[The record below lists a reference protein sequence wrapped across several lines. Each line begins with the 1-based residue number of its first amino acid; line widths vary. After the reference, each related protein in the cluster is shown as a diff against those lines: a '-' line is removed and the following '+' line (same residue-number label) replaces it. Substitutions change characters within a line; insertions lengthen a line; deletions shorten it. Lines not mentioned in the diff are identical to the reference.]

1 MSDTTNLVDLPTNPA
16 QGTSQNVVLQ
26 TTEMPN
32 SQPTQMPPLENNQIE
47 EQKMMNEIVTG
58 VQQASASG
66 ATDLPSRDIPNS
78 SVHFADPE
86 VQANFVPHPS
96 NDNRDYIQTHGN
108 DDEILAKRY
117 QRHNSKDSLE
127 VLYDEFQIPIIIGL
141 LYFLF
146 QLPVFKSKLLSLLPA
161 LHNND
166 GNPNLSGFIVSSLFF
181 SVMYYVI
188 SKLIVQL
195 QNM

>member
-1 MSDTTNLVDLPTNPA
+1 
-16 QGTSQNVVLQ
+16 
-26 TTEMPN
+26 
-32 SQPTQMPPLENNQIE
+32 
-47 EQKMMNEIVTG
+47 MMNEIVTG

-86 VQANFVPHPS
+86 VQANFVPPPN

>member
-86 VQANFVPHPS
+86 VQANFVPPPN

>member
-86 VQANFVPHPS
+86 VQANFVPPPN
-96 NDNRDYIQTHGN
+96 NDNRDYIQTYGN

-117 QRHNSKDSLE
+117 QRNNSKDSLE